1 MHQFEQALGYGEG
14 QGSLACYGPRGHKKS
29 DMTEWLN
36 NNNWDAK
43 VMVKKSKALMGGKY
57 SGPSITTQKAVY
69 WTIYWTCERL
79 VMILVLS
86 CKI

>member
-29 DMTEWLN
+29 DMIEWLN

-43 VMVKKSKALMGGKY
+43 VMVKKSKALMENILDLQSLHKKL
-57 SGPSITTQKAVY
+57 SIEQF
-69 WTIYWTCERL
+69 IEL
-79 VMILVLS
+79 VRD
-86 CKI
+86 